1 MPGNNFKSS
10 KLFLKVAFAGTPLAL
25 HRGRQGRQAGFQAPL
40 LCLRAGLALG
50 HREVSGKSLS

>member
-25 HRGRQGRQAGFQAPL
+25 HRGWQAGFQAPL
-40 LCLRAGLALG
+40 LCLRAGLALV
-50 HREVSGKSLS
+50 HREVSGKSPP